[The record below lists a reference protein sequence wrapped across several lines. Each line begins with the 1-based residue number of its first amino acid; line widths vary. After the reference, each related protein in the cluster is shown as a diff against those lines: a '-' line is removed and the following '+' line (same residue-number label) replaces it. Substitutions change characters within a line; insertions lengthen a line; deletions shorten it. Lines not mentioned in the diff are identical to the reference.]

1 MTDLFGGM
9 TCELDQKPAAGYVS
23 DFTGGAWFCSM
34 HLARYYS
41 QMHSIGRTVSGFLR
55 MPG

>member
-1 MTDLFGGM
+1 MIDLFGGT

-23 DFTGGAWFCSM
+23 DFTGGVWLCSV
-34 HLARYYS
+34 HLARYETAWR
-41 QMHSIGRTVSGFLR
+41 SIGRTVSGFLR